1 MAKRSRKIQN
11 VSLIAQEISGK
22 VPDSYKE
29 AETLVEQ
36 RTLFRKYLT
45 ELKKVSLFPKQ
56 VELFKILEN
65 PDNKIILISG
75 PAGTAKTF
83 MTCYYTISAL
93 CKTDFEKGIF
103 TKPLEE
109 SGERLGFLPGDI
121 KEKTEP
127 FFESYKHNLLKIL
140 KKDMVDKFF
149 DKKLIEYKP
158 LAYLRGTSFENNLL
172 VIDEAQ
178 NADLRQIMLFV
189 TRMGKGSKVI
199 ILGDTSQY
207 DIKGSES
214 GLTRFKNMI
223 SGVEGVAEFRF
234 EKEDIQRDPIL
245 IEITDRYEKMMAEAK
260 SKGQSIENKKG
271 VGSL

>member
-1 MAKRSRKIQN
+1 MAKRTKRIIDLDKQAEENLSKLPA
-11 VSLIAQEISGK
+11 SFKEQES
-22 VPDSYKE
+22 E
-29 AETLVEQ
+29 EQ
-36 RTLFRKYLT
+36 KRDLFRKYLT
-45 ELKKVSLFPKQ
+45 QLKTVQLYPKQ
-56 VELFKILEN
+56 VELLKILEN

-83 MTCYYTISAL
+83 MTCYYTITAL
-93 CKTDFEKGIF
+93 CKSRFDKAIF

-127 FFESYKHNLLKIL
+127 FFESYKHNLTKML
-140 KKDMVDKFF
+140 KKEMVDRIFE
-149 DKKLIEYKP
+149 KKLIEYKP

-178 NADLRQIMLFV
+178 NADIRQIMLFV
-189 TRMGKGSKVI
+189 TRMGKSSKVV

-214 GLTRFKNMI
+214 GLKGFKSMVKGI
-223 SGVEGVAEFRF
+223 EGVAEFQF
-234 EKEDIQRDPIL
+234 TKEDIQRDPIL
-245 IEITDRYEKMMAEAK
+245 IEITDRYEKMLAE
-260 SKGQSIENKKG
+260 GNVRNKRD
-271 VGSL
+271 VGTN